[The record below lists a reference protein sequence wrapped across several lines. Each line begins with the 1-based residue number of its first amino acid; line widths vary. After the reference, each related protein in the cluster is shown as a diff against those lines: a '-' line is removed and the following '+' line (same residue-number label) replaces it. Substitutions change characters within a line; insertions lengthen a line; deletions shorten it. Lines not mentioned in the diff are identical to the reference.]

1 MMDLYPGDKP
11 SMNSI
16 YESKFLDSVRK
27 DQFDRGYDL
36 TMKSKNPGKTG
47 IISLPTTAS
56 TFSEIRSDDESN
68 NMMSLTG
75 EKMNVKDFNHN
86 NMQPFLKGNITQNTN
101 VEQFTQ
107 KLDFNT
113 GVDKFHIQKKELEPF
128 SNPVSGY
135 HNINGS
141 KQDSE
146 FLKRRM
152 VVSEMQQN
160 VSPFDTVRVG
170 PGLNQGFTNK
180 GSGGFQQNNSLD
192 YARPKTMNELRS
204 KINQKESVFSMNYK
218 APIKGTEQRGIVNPL
233 KKNKP
238 ERTYNQTHND
248 LFGNAAQVMKN
259 TLRPELALKAVNRRN
274 THKEYT
280 GPAKLEFMKGM
291 SLDDDHGKNNI
302 IVYNT
307 ERQETQTRTVVSNV
321 TSVIKALVSPVMDV
335 LKLSTKEYLVESA
348 RSEGGNAVAQIPNKL
363 TVHDPNDLL
372 KTTVKETT
380 IHDSDTLNLSGPDG
394 TYSALNDIAKT
405 TVKETLVHDSEY
417 LNIKTATGN
426 SYVTTDDKAKTTNK
440 ETLPVIDT
448 VRNIGKAI
456 YKVHTYDPDI
466 VAKKTIKETTIKGNN
481 ELGFIGG
488 VINSILGGYA
498 TSEVELKNTHKQF
511 TVESQEI
518 GIAKS
523 INDHRQ
529 VSREADEN
537 MEIDPTRE
545 EQLIAAGHTP
555 NAGGMNIPVDKK
567 NINMK
572 TNKLVGD
579 SIPVR
584 KTGNINVIYQTT
596 PNIEGVSQLPATDKK
611 NAFKNRLDGNIMA
624 SLTNNDFNINI
635 NPIVGIVS

>member
-1 MMDLYPGDKP
+1 MMELYPGDKP
-11 SMNSI
+11 SMKNI
-16 YESKFLDSVRK
+16 YESKYLDTVRQ
-27 DQFDRGYDL
+27 DQFDRGVEL
-36 TMKSKNPGKTG
+36 NQKSKNPGKTG

-56 TFSEIRSDDESN
+56 TFSEIRDDDDDN
-68 NMMSLTG
+68 IISLTG
-75 EKMNVKDFNHN
+75 EKINSKDFNHN

-107 KLDFNT
+107 KLDYNT
-113 GVDKFHIQKKELEPF
+113 GVDKFYKKKQELEPF
-128 SNPVSGY
+128 SQPVAGF

-141 KQDSE
+141 KSE
-146 FLKRRM
+146 SDFLKRRL

-160 VSPFDTVRVG
+160 VTPFEAVRVG
-170 PGLNQGFTNK
+170 PGLNQGYTNR
-180 GSGGFQQNNSLD
+180 GSGGFQQNNSLE

-204 KINQKESVFSMNYK
+204 KINQKAGFFSMNYK
-218 APIKGTEQRGIVNPL
+218 APIKGTEQRGVVNPL
-233 KKNKP
+233 RKNKP
-238 ERTYNQTHND
+238 ERTYNQKLGD
-248 LFGNAAQVMKN
+248 LFGNSSYLKKN
-259 TLRPELALKAVNRRN
+259 TLRPELAVKAVNRRN

-280 GPAKLEFMKGM
+280 GPAKLEFLKGM
-291 SLDDDHGKNNI
+291 SLDDDHGKSKI

-307 ERQETQTRTVVSNV
+307 ERQETQTKTVVSNL
-321 TSVIKALVSPVMDV
+321 TSTIKAIVSPVMDV
-335 LKLSTKEYLVESA
+335 LKLSTKEYLVDAA
-348 RSEGGNAVAQIPNKL
+348 RSEGGNVVAQIPNKL

-380 IHDSDTLNLSGPDG
+380 VHDSDTLNLTGHDG

-405 TVKETLVHDSEY
+405 TVKETLVHDSTY
-417 LNIKTATGN
+417 LNVKTANDN
-426 SYVTTDDKAKTTNK
+426 SYLANDDKAKTTNK

-448 VRNIGKAI
+448 VRNIGKAV
-456 YKVHTYDPDI
+456 YKVHTYDPEI
-466 VAKKTIKETTIKGNN
+466 VAKKTIKETTIKGNS

-498 TSEVELKNTHKQF
+498 TSEVDLKNTHKQF
-511 TVESQEI
+511 TVENQEI

-545 EQLIAAGHTP
+545 QQLIAAGHTP
-555 NAGGMNIPVDKK
+555 NAGGVNIPVDKK

-572 TNKLVGD
+572 TNKLICD
-579 SIPVR
+579 NIPIR
-584 KTGNINVIYQTT
+584 KTGNVNVIYQNS
-596 PNIEGVSQLPATDKK
+596 PSVENISQLPVSDKK
-611 NAFKNRLDGNIMA
+611 NAFENRLDGNVMT
-624 SLTNNDFNINI
+624 SLTKNDFNINI

>member
-1 MMDLYPGDKP
+1 MMELYPGDKP
-11 SMNSI
+11 SMKNI
-16 YESKFLDSVRK
+16 YESKYLDTVQK
-27 DQFDRGYDL
+27 DRFDRGIEL
-36 TMKSKNPGKTG
+36 NKKSKNPGKTG
-47 IISLPTTAS
+47 VISLPTTAS
-56 TFSEIRSDDESN
+56 TFSEIRDDEED

-75 EKMNVKDFNHN
+75 EKINTKDFNHN

-101 VEQFTQ
+101 VEKFTQ

-113 GVDKFHIQKKELEPF
+113 GVDKFYIQKKEIEPF
-128 SNPVSGY
+128 SLPVAGY

-141 KQDSE
+141 KSE
-146 FLKRRM
+146 SDFLKRRL
-152 VVSEMQQN
+152 VLSEMQQS
-160 VSPFDTVRVG
+160 VTPFESIRVG
-170 PGLNQGFTNK
+170 PGLNHGYTNK
-180 GSGGFQQNNSLD
+180 GSGGFQQNNSLE
-192 YARPKTMNELRS
+192 YARPRVMNELRS
-204 KINQKESVFSMNYK
+204 KINQKTGFFPMDYR
-218 APIKGTEQRGIVNPL
+218 APIKGTEQRGVVNPL
-233 KKNKP
+233 RKNKP
-238 ERTYNQTHND
+238 ERTYIQKLSD
-248 LFGNAAQVMKN
+248 LIGTSSYIKKN
-259 TLRPELALKAVNRRN
+259 SLRPELAVKAVNRRN

-280 GPAKLEFMKGM
+280 GPVKFEFLKGM
-291 SLDDDHGKNNI
+291 SLGDDHGKSNI
-302 IVYNT
+302 MVYNT
-307 ERQETQTRTVVSNV
+307 ERQETQTKTVVSNV
-321 TSVIKALVSPVMDV
+321 TSTIKAIVSPVMDV
-335 LKLSTKEYLVESA
+335 LKYSTKEYLVDSA

-380 IHDSDTLNLSGPDG
+380 VHDSDTLNLTGHDG

-405 TVKETLVHDSEY
+405 TVKETLVHDSTF
-417 LNIKTATGN
+417 LNVKTANEN
-426 SYVTTDDKAKTTNK
+426 SYLANDDKAKTTNK

-448 VRNIGKAI
+448 VRNIGKAV
-456 YKVHTYDPDI
+456 YKVHTYDPEV

-511 TVESQEI
+511 TVENQEI

-545 EQLIAAGHTP
+545 QQLIAAGHTP
-555 NAGGMNIPVDKK
+555 NAGGVNIPVDKK

-572 TNKLVGD
+572 TNKLIGD
-579 SIPVR
+579 SIPIR
-584 KTGNINVIYQTT
+584 KTGNVNVIYQNS
-596 PNIEGVSQLPATDKK
+596 PNVENVCKLPASDKK
-611 NAFKNRLDGNIMA
+611 NAFVNRLDGNVMT
-624 SLTNNDFNINI
+624 SLTKNDFNINI

>member
-1 MMDLYPGDKP
+1 MMELYPGDKP
-11 SMNSI
+11 SMKNI
-16 YESKFLDSVRK
+16 YESKYLDNVRQ
-27 DQFDRGYDL
+27 DQFDRGVEL
-36 TMKSKNPGKTG
+36 NQKSKNPGKTG

-56 TFSEIRSDDESN
+56 TFSEIRDDDDDN
-68 NMMSLTG
+68 IISLTG
-75 EKMNVKDFNHN
+75 EKINSKDFNHN

-107 KLDFNT
+107 KLDYNT
-113 GVDKFHIQKKELEPF
+113 GVDKFYKKKQELEPF
-128 SNPVSGY
+128 SQPVAGF

-141 KQDSE
+141 KSE
-146 FLKRRM
+146 SDFLKRRL

-160 VSPFDTVRVG
+160 VTPFEAVRVG
-170 PGLNQGFTNK
+170 PGLNQGYTNR
-180 GSGGFQQNNSLD
+180 GSGGFQQNNSLE

-204 KINQKESVFSMNYK
+204 KINQKAGFFSMNYK
-218 APIKGTEQRGIVNPL
+218 APIKGTEQRGVVNPL
-233 KKNKP
+233 RKNKP
-238 ERTYNQTHND
+238 ERTYNQKLGD
-248 LFGNAAQVMKN
+248 LFGNSSYLKKN
-259 TLRPELALKAVNRRN
+259 TLRPELAVKAVNRRN

-280 GPAKLEFMKGM
+280 GPAKLEFLKGM
-291 SLDDDHGKNNI
+291 SLDDDHGKSKI

-307 ERQETQTRTVVSNV
+307 ERQETQTKTVVSNL
-321 TSVIKALVSPVMDV
+321 TSTIKAIVSPVMDV
-335 LKLSTKEYLVESA
+335 LKLSTKEYLVDAA

-380 IHDSDTLNLSGPDG
+380 VHDSDTLNLTGHDG

-405 TVKETLVHDSEY
+405 TVKETLVHDSTY
-417 LNIKTATGN
+417 LNVKTANDN
-426 SYVTTDDKAKTTNK
+426 SYLANDDKAKTTNK

-448 VRNIGKAI
+448 VRNIGKAV
-456 YKVHTYDPDI
+456 YKVHTYDPEI
-466 VAKKTIKETTIKGNN
+466 VAKKTIKETTIKGNS

-498 TSEVELKNTHKQF
+498 TSEVDLKNTHKQF
-511 TVESQEI
+511 TVENQEI

-545 EQLIAAGHTP
+545 QQLIAAGHTP
-555 NAGGMNIPVDKK
+555 NAGGVNIPVDKK

-572 TNKLVGD
+572 TNKLICD
-579 SIPVR
+579 NIPIR
-584 KTGNINVIYQTT
+584 KTGNVNVIYQNS
-596 PNIEGVSQLPATDKK
+596 PSVENISQLPASDKK
-611 NAFKNRLDGNIMA
+611 NAFENRLDGNVMT
-624 SLTNNDFNINI
+624 SLTKNDFNINI

>member
-1 MMDLYPGDKP
+1 MMELYPGDKP
-11 SMNSI
+11 SMKNI
-16 YESKFLDSVRK
+16 YESKYLDNVRQ
-27 DQFDRGYDL
+27 DQFDRGVEL
-36 TMKSKNPGKTG
+36 NQKSKNPGKTG

-56 TFSEIRSDDESN
+56 TFSEIRDDDDDN
-68 NMMSLTG
+68 IISLTG
-75 EKMNVKDFNHN
+75 EKINSKDFNHN

-107 KLDFNT
+107 KLDYNT
-113 GVDKFHIQKKELEPF
+113 GVDKFYKKKQELEPF
-128 SNPVSGY
+128 SQPVAGF

-141 KQDSE
+141 KSE
-146 FLKRRM
+146 SDFLKRRL

-160 VSPFDTVRVG
+160 VTPFEAVRVG
-170 PGLNQGFTNK
+170 PGLNQGYTNR
-180 GSGGFQQNNSLD
+180 GSGGFQQNNSLE

-204 KINQKESVFSMNYK
+204 KINQKEGFFSMNYK
-218 APIKGTEQRGIVNPL
+218 APIKGTEQRGVVNPL
-233 KKNKP
+233 RKNKP
-238 ERTYNQTHND
+238 ERTYNQKLGD
-248 LFGNAAQVMKN
+248 LFGNSSYLKKN
-259 TLRPELALKAVNRRN
+259 TLRPELAVKAVNRRN

-280 GPAKLEFMKGM
+280 GPAKLEFLKGM
-291 SLDDDHGKNNI
+291 SLDDDHGKSKI

-307 ERQETQTRTVVSNV
+307 ERQETQTKTVVSNL
-321 TSVIKALVSPVMDV
+321 TSTIKAIVSPVMDV
-335 LKLSTKEYLVESA
+335 LKLSTKEYLVDAA
-348 RSEGGNAVAQIPNKL
+348 RSEGGNVVAQIPNKL

-380 IHDSDTLNLSGPDG
+380 VHDSDTLNLTGHDG

-405 TVKETLVHDSEY
+405 TVKETLVHDSTY
-417 LNIKTATGN
+417 LNVKTANDN
-426 SYVTTDDKAKTTNK
+426 SYLANDDKAKTTNK

-448 VRNIGKAI
+448 VRNIGKAV
-456 YKVHTYDPDI
+456 YKVHTYDPEI
-466 VAKKTIKETTIKGNN
+466 VAKKTIKETTIKGNS

-498 TSEVELKNTHKQF
+498 TSEVDLKNTHKQF
-511 TVESQEI
+511 TVENQEI

-545 EQLIAAGHTP
+545 QQLIAAGHTP
-555 NAGGMNIPVDKK
+555 NAGGVNIPVDKK

-572 TNKLVGD
+572 TNKLICD
-579 SIPVR
+579 NIPIR
-584 KTGNINVIYQTT
+584 KTGNVNVIYQNS
-596 PNIEGVSQLPATDKK
+596 PSVENISQLPVSDKK
-611 NAFKNRLDGNIMA
+611 NAFENRLDGNVMT
-624 SLTNNDFNINI
+624 SLTKNDFNINI